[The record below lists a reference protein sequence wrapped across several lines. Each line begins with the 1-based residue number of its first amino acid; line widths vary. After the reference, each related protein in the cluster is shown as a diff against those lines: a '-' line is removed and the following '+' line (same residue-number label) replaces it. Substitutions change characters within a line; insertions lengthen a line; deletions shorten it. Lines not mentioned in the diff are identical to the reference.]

1 MLCVTGPVPRTPR
14 KLDLSSLSRE
24 QREAMSEPSPCLVL
38 IDSLCADCQV
48 QS

>member
-38 IDSLCADCQV
+38 IDCEV